1 MEHTLDLDALRDQI
15 VNECMR
21 RIGEKQPAAETVNT
35 ETEEKAEERSESA
48 SAESASAESADASS
62 ETKEDSSAE
71 EVKEDEA
78 QVKTEQPVEEAK
90 EDSSAEEVIKAEA
103 LNSAAE
109 TAPTITHAMK
119 AMDEWRELKGEDLMR
134 WCRRHPDAV

>member
-21 RIGEKQPAAETVNT
+21 RIGEKQPVAETVST
-35 ETEEKAEERSESA
+35 ETEETKEDEAQAKTERS
-48 SAESASAESADASS
+48 ESADASS
-62 ETKEDSSAE
+62 EQPVEETKEERSESADASS
-71 EVKEDEA
+71 EVKEE
-78 QVKTEQPVEEAK
+78 TTEAK

-109 TAPTITHAMK
+109 TAPTVTGAMK
-119 AMDEWRELKGEDLMR
+119 QMDEWRKLKGEDLIR
-134 WCRRHPDAV
+134 WCRRHPEVV